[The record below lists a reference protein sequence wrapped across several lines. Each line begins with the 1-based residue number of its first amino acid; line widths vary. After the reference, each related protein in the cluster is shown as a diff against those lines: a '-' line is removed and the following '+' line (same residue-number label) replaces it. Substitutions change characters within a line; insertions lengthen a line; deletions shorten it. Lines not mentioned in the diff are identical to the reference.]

1 MESKIKTLPISC
13 FIIAKNEEDRIGKA
27 ISSVKDIVEEII
39 VVDSGSIDKTENIV
53 KDHNASFI
61 FNEWEGFGPQKR
73 FGEEQC
79 KNDWL
84 LNIDADEYLTNE
96 IKDEIIQIFNDKNHY
111 NFFSMK
117 VTPIYPNWKRP
128 RLFSASHQ
136 CVRLYNKKFGRFSNS
151 AVHDSVET
159 NNSKIFYL
167 KNHIYHNSVRSFD
180 HLIKKERSYILLQSK
195 NLKNKN
201 KIILFLRIIF
211 EFPLAFIKYYIIR
224 RHFTGAITGLL
235 TALILAYF
243 RWKRVIF
250 LFKN

>member
-1 MESKIKTLPISC
+1 MESKIKPLPISC
-13 FIIAKNEEDRIGKA
+13 FIIAKNEEDRIGNA

-39 VVDSGSIDKTENIV
+39 VIDSGSTDGTEDIV

-73 FGEEQC
+73 FGEDQC

-84 LNIDADEYLTNE
+84 LNIDADEYLTDE
-96 IKDEIIQIFNDKNHY
+96 IKDEIIKIFNDQNHY

-151 AVHDSVET
+151 AVHDSVEI

>member
-39 VVDSGSIDKTENIV
+39 VVDSGSVDKTENVV

-84 LNIDADEYLTNE
+84 LNIDADEYLTDE
-96 IKDEIIQIFNDKNHY
+96 IKDEIIQIFNDQNHY

-159 NNSKIFYL
+159 NNSKIF
-167 KNHIYHNSVRSFD
+167 
-180 HLIKKERSYILLQSK
+180 IL
-195 NLKNKN
+195 
-201 KIILFLRIIF
+201 KII
-211 EFPLAFIKYYIIR
+211 FI
-224 RHFTGAITGLL
+224 T
-235 TALILAYF
+235 IL
-243 RWKRVIF
+243 
-250 LFKN
+250 

>member
-13 FIIAKNEEDRIGKA
+13 FIIAKNEEDRIGNA

-39 VVDSGSIDKTENIV
+39 VIDSGSTDETEDIV

-73 FGEEQC
+73 FGEDQC

-84 LNIDADEYLTNE
+84 LNIDADEYLTDE
-96 IKDEIIQIFNDKNHY
+96 IKDEIIKIFSDQNHY

-159 NNSKIFYL
+159 NNFKIFYL